1 MICTLAEDAC
11 FGTFRQNEQL
21 AEAQNNAQIMSCSN
35 RRIAQWCMVAEK
47 GSKRALQY
55 CNLLVL
61 IREDVRGESYISLAG
76 PFGLLANAVR
86 TECCKE
92 LHPTLQFVQT
102 KD

>member
-1 MICTLAEDAC
+1 MILTQAEDAC

-35 RRIAQWCMVAEK
+35 SRIAQWCMVAK
-47 GSKRALQY
+47 KDSKRALQY
-55 CNLLVL
+55 CILL

-76 PFGLLANAVR
+76 PFGLLASAVR
-86 TECCKE
+86 TECCRE
-92 LHPTLQFVQT
+92 LHPTSQFVQT